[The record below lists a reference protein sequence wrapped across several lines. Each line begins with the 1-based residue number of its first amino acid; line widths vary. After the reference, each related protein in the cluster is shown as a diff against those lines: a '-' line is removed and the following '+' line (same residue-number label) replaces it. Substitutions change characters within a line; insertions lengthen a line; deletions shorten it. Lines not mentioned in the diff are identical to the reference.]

1 MDHMG
6 VCSLIYLWFR
16 NLLIWWNNGVVHQVS
31 QLRNVG
37 NKGAVAYLGAREI
50 CSVGG
55 IAAMGVFGCWSGCD
69 GDATKVPERR
79 RPTATAGRDC
89 RGISLGEEIEAGTY
103 KQVLLGHQGTPS
115 VTYSDDGAI
124 SSPPASY
131 HLLPQTLACRR
142 RSSHDWRTILLE
154 PSLMGRVLSWRMLRR
169 TIGLGP

>member
-69 GDATKVPERR
+69 GDRLLSWTTGGKRDKRTAASVSVGQS
-79 RPTATAGRDC
+79 ATAKAPRPRAICRFVSTRD
-89 RGISLGEEIEAGTY
+89 REFEA
-103 KQVLLGHQGTPS
+103 TP
-115 VTYSDDGAI
+115 
-124 SSPPASY
+124 
-131 HLLPQTLACRR
+131 L
-142 RSSHDWRTILLE
+142 
-154 PSLMGRVLSWRMLRR
+154 
-169 TIGLGP
+169 